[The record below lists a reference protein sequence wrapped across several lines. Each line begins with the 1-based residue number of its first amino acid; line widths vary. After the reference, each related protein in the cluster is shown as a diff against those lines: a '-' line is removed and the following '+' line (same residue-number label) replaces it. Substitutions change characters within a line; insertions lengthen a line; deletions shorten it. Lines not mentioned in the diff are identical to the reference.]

1 MVSPSSSELTY
12 SLSLSLFLSLI
23 SSFTLILS
31 LWHWTESF
39 IMLEHLRNRA
49 SCKFFFQLSACK
61 FNGRSMSCLLL
72 AIARVQKPTTW
83 GPWHFFLM
91 PSSEFWT
98 LLLDSHIEYCCNC
111 YYYPCLLIRFIVI
124 TSTISI
130 IIIVIYCY
138 LYIYKWFC
146 DFDFDDHCYNI
157 HVNMWYQSMV
167 DLWFLIPFVARKKPN
182 EPEKTLAFPRTIQ

>member
-1 MVSPSSSELTY
+1 
-12 SLSLSLFLSLI
+12 
-23 SSFTLILS
+23 
-31 LWHWTESF
+31 
-39 IMLEHLRNRA
+39 MLEHLRNRA

-111 YYYPCLLIRFIVI
+111 YYYHCLLIRFIVI

-130 IIIVIYCY
+130 IIIVIVLIRIPILYY
-138 LYIYKWFC
+138 HYIYILSWFLLSN
-146 DFDFDDHCYNI
+146 HI
-157 HVNMWYQSMV
+157 HIF
-167 DLWFLIPFVARKKPN
+167 LWFLIKQGTKKKSWLAVHHSLFTRAQPA
-182 EPEKTLAFPRTIQ
+182 PKTAK

>member
-1 MVSPSSSELTY
+1 MARLAFLPTDIWPTLAKVNKSHENHQIDLCISSYCSIFEFADFSKPNGKWCHRPLLNWLI
-12 SLSLSLFLSLI
+12 LSLSLFLSLI

-83 GPWHFFLM
+83 GPWQFFL
-91 PSSEFWT
+91 
-98 LLLDSHIEYCCNC
+98 
-111 YYYPCLLIRFIVI
+111 CLHQNPEH
-124 TSTISI
+124 
-130 IIIVIYCY
+130 CY
-138 LYIYKWFC
+138 L
-146 DFDFDDHCYNI
+146 I
-157 HVNMWYQSMV
+157 H
-167 DLWFLIPFVARKKPN
+167 I
-182 EPEKTLAFPRTIQ
+182 